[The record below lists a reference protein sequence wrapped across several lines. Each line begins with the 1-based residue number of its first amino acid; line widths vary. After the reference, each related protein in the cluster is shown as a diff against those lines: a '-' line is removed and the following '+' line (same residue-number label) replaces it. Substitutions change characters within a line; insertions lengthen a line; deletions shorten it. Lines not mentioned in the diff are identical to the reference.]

1 MTLPRIYLSP
11 PHITGNEQKYVADA
25 IASNWVA
32 PVGPHLSKFEETF
45 AQRVGVGHAV
55 AVSSGTAAIH
65 LAIRLLD
72 VAPKDELLCS
82 SLTFIASA
90 TPILYEGATPV
101 FIDSEQQTWNMD
113 PQLLAEELAESDQQR
128 KLPKAIIVTDILGQ
142 SPDMNAILEVAGR
155 YDIPVIEDA
164 AQSLGS
170 TYQGHSVGTQCWA
183 STFSFNGNKIITTS
197 GGGMFC
203 SNDAAHVERARW
215 LSTQARDP
223 VSFYQHTEL
232 GYNYRMS
239 NIVAAI
245 GVAQLETLDERVAA
259 RRHNFD
265 YYCQRL
271 QDIPGLTM
279 MPMADYGQSNCWLT
293 TLQIDADR
301 FGASCDELCA
311 AAEQENIEIRRIWKP
326 LHRQPLFSGCRFRG
340 GEISEQVFERGVF
353 LPSGSALTDDDL
365 NRVCKCIE
373 ATSHKR

>member
-11 PHITGNEQKYVADA
+11 PHVTGNEQKYVADA

-32 PVGPHLSKFEETF
+32 PVGPHLSKFEELF

-72 VAPKDELLCS
+72 VAPKDEVLCS

-113 PQLLAEELAESDQQR
+113 PQLLAEELTESDQQG

-142 SPDMNAILEVAGR
+142 SPDMKAILEVAGR

-170 TYQGHSVGTQCWA
+170 TYQGQSVGTQCWA

-197 GGGMFC
+197 GGGMLC
-203 SNDAAHVERARW
+203 SNDAEKVERARW

-301 FGASCDELCA
+301 FGTSCDELCA

-326 LHRQPLFSGCRFRG
+326 LHRQPLFNGCRFRG

-373 ATSHKR
+373 TASHKR